1 MNQVISQEA
10 LDCVV
15 ASFHL
20 DKSSVVIKDVEGGY
34 SRNRR
39 SIVGDGDRW
48 VFVKEVDLQLLPDN
62 GETELQ
68 WLMKDFSCIKLLGDK
83 GVDIA
88 PEDPQLLNNGK
99 ILCIKAYRKEEGW
112 SWDVPKDA
120 GLLDVY
126 IQGVLDNI
134 MMLEKLKM
142 DDRKRKDLKMSPFLR
157 DKLGNDSGID
167 LLRSNHIHK
176 KAILDKYSQLI
187 DNERNKF
194 MASAY
199 CDMLKLLRH
208 DRSIQLVADSA
219 EALLSQ
225 PNSSFG
231 HGDVRSDNI
240 TFNLVSGKMKF
251 VDWNWSS
258 CMPRGFGATEFL
270 VDLSRRGLDVT
281 PWLSYLNKELLA
293 AMVCF
298 YTKHCL
304 LEDLAP
310 GNSLRIMQA
319 QSAAV
324 AARMYSL
331 L

>member
-20 DKSSVVIKDVEGGY
+20 NKSSIAIKGVEGGY

-68 WLMKDFSCIKLLGDK
+68 WLSKDFSCIKLLGDK

-88 PEDPQLLNNGK
+88 PETL
-99 ILCIKAYRKEEGW
+99 
-112 SWDVPKDA
+112 
-120 GLLDVY
+120 
-126 IQGVLDNI
+126 
-134 MMLEKLKM
+134 
-142 DDRKRKDLKMSPFLR
+142 
-157 DKLGNDSGID
+157 
-167 LLRSNHIHK
+167 
-176 KAILDKYSQLI
+176 
-187 DNERNKF
+187 
-194 MASAY
+194 
-199 CDMLKLLRH
+199 
-208 DRSIQLVADSA
+208 
-219 EALLSQ
+219 
-225 PNSSFG
+225 
-231 HGDVRSDNI
+231 
-240 TFNLVSGKMKF
+240 NLVSGKIKF

-258 CMPRGFGATEFL
+258 YIPKGFGATEFL

-298 YTKHCL
+298 YAKRCL

-319 QSAAV
+319 QSAAA

>member
-1 MNQVISQEA
+1 MNQVLSQEA
-10 LDCVV
+10 LDCVM

-20 DKSSVVIKDVEGGY
+20 HKPSVTVKGVEGGY

-39 SIVGDGDRW
+39 SIVGDGDKW
-48 VFVKEVDLQLLPDN
+48 VFAKEVDVRLLPDN

-68 WLMKDFSCIKLLGDK
+68 WLSKDFSCIKLLGDK
-83 GVDIA
+83 GVAIA
-88 PEDPQLLNNGK
+88 PEDPRLLNNGT

-112 SWDVPKDA
+112 LWGVPKDA
-120 GLLDVY
+120 GLLDAY
-126 IQGVLDNI
+126 IQGVLDNSI
-134 MMLEKLKM
+134 MLEKLKIG
-142 DDRKRKDLKMSPFLR
+142 DRKRKDLKMSPFLKE
-157 DKLGNDSGID
+157 KLGNDSGID
-167 LLRSNHIHK
+167 LLRSNYIHTK
-176 KAILDKYSQLI
+176 TILDKYTQLI
-187 DNERNKF
+187 NNERNKF

-199 CDMLKLLRH
+199 GDMLKLLKH
-208 DRSIQLVADSA
+208 DRSIQAITDSA
-219 EALLSQ
+219 KALLNQ
-225 PNSSFG
+225 PDSSFG

-240 TFNLVSGKMKF
+240 TFNLVSGKIKF

-258 CMPRGFGATEFL
+258 YMPRGFGATEFL
-270 VDLSRRGLDVT
+270 VDLSRRGVDVT
-281 PWLSYLNKELLA
+281 PWLRYLNKELLA

-298 YTKHCL
+298 YIKRCL
-304 LEDLAP
+304 LDDLAP